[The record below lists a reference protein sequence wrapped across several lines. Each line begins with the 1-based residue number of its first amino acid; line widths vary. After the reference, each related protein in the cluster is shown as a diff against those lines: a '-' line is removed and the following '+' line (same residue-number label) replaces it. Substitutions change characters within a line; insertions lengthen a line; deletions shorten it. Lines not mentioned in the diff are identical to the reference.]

1 MRKCELMKVIDHYS
15 PRSCGNGLCLGII
28 VTGRNTVPIQG
39 RVLPKYGRA
48 QLTGPGHADAVVI
61 PPERAAD
68 RLFTAE
74 TGCRA

>member
-15 PRSCGNGLCLGII
+15 PRGCGNGLCSGII

-48 QLTGPGHADAVVI
+48 QMTVPGHADAVVI
-61 PPERAAD
+61 PRERAAG